1 MNHNQDWNP
10 QHYLRFVQERTRPA
24 TDLLAHIRHRRATR
38 IADLGCGP
46 GNSTELLRR
55 TWAQAQITGVDHSA
69 AMLAKARETL
79 PWCRFVQA
87 DFTCWRA
94 DAPLDIIFAN
104 ASLQWADRHDVL
116 FPQLLEQL
124 APSGVLAVQMPDNL
138 NEPSHALMR
147 ETAAQWQDKLTGVAV
162 RPPLPAVAEYY
173 DILMRAGCRAEIWRT
188 VYYYTL
194 SDVADIADWFG
205 STALRPYLNALS
217 EPDRAA
223 FFADYLARL
232 RQAYPP
238 RADGKVLLALPRL
251 FIVAEKTSV

>member
-94 DAPLDIIFAN
+94 DAPLDIIFC
-104 ASLQWADRHDVL
+104 QC
-116 FPQLLEQL
+116 F
-124 APSGVLAVQMPDNL
+124 
-138 NEPSHALMR
+138 
-147 ETAAQWQDKLTGVAV
+147 AAMG
-162 RPPLPAVAEYY
+162 
-173 DILMRAGCRAEIWRT
+173 
-188 VYYYTL
+188 
-194 SDVADIADWFG
+194 
-205 STALRPYLNALS
+205 
-217 EPDRAA
+217 
-223 FFADYLARL
+223 
-232 RQAYPP
+232 RQARCFIPATAGTACP
-238 RADGKVLLALPRL
+238 CRCAGSADAR
-251 FIVAEKTSV
+251 